1 MKWQIGEFETSV
13 EMKYG
18 KENPNYELEKSIL
31 EDFKKRNIFSKFLA
45 LSSI

>member
-31 EDFKKRNIFSKFLA
+31 EDFKKLERRMDIQSKLEK
-45 LSSI
+45 